1 MLSKIRYERLFYCA
15 YFSFSKRNLLI
26 IQSYLITI
34 PNISKLL
41 QFLPLSVADRNL
53 TVMDCSETIKIV
65 ILVLSLHS
73 IAVKSL
79 TADDTICDDQLN
91 NFEEALSNREDWA
104 LFGENKRI
112 ILLKHYLRFF
122 FFKFLTHG
130 QNFHR
135 VSSEGTELFLEDLL
149 IA

>member
-1 MLSKIRYERLFYCA
+1 
-15 YFSFSKRNLLI
+15 
-26 IQSYLITI
+26 
-34 PNISKLL
+34 
-41 QFLPLSVADRNL
+41 
-53 TVMDCSETIKIV
+53 MDCSETIKIV

-91 NFEEALSNREDWA
+91 NFDEALSNREDWA

-122 FFKFLTHG
+122 
-130 QNFHR
+130 
-135 VSSEGTELFLEDLL
+135 SSSF
-149 IA
+149 

>member
-15 YFSFSKRNLLI
+15 HFSFSKRNLL

-65 ILVLSLHS
+65 LLVLSLHS

-91 NFEEALSNREDWA
+91 NFDEALSNREDWA

-122 FFKFLTHG
+122 
-130 QNFHR
+130 
-135 VSSEGTELFLEDLL
+135 SSSF
-149 IA
+149 

>member
-15 YFSFSKRNLLI
+15 HFSFSKRNLL

-91 NFEEALSNREDWA
+91 NFDEALSNREDWA

-122 FFKFLTHG
+122 
-130 QNFHR
+130 
-135 VSSEGTELFLEDLL
+135 SSSF
-149 IA
+149 